1 MTYPPSMDAGLDADD
16 IRALFQLT
24 GELRELGGDPAAW
37 REHLAA
43 SLERVCGAQVV
54 VVSELA
60 VNPAVRGPKATPEE
74 ANCATA
80 VTPLQIRDRGLEPA
94 KRQSFFD
101 DLYWSSHRIDD
112 TLLPIIDLYG
122 TAFTVR
128 RSDIVDD
135 RRWLRSLMA
144 NERYRRHGCG
154 DFTMSM
160 APVEH
165 LGVICG
171 LEIYRAWGE
180 PGFTPRDRLIVDL
193 LHGELARDWRRAV
206 EQVPRLTPRQRQVLS
221 GLAGGESEKEVAA
234 RLGISAHTLH
244 DHVKAVHRAYGVRS
258 RGELLARWG
267 TAMRRPRVRLVAEA
281 DRNA

>member
-1 MTYPPSMDAGLDADD
+1 
-16 IRALFQLT
+16 
-24 GELRELGGDPAAW
+24 
-37 REHLAA
+37 
-43 SLERVCGAQVV
+43 VV
-54 VVSELA
+54 VVSELS
-60 VNPAVRGPKATPEE
+60 VNPAVRGRKATPED
-74 ANCATA
+74 ASCATA
-80 VTPLQIRDRGLEPA
+80 VTPVQIRDRGLSPA
-94 KRQSFFD
+94 TRQRFYD

-122 TAFTVR
+122 TAFTVLR
-128 RSDIVDD
+128 ADVVDD
-135 RRWLRSLMA
+135 RRWFRSLMA

-180 PGFTPRDRLIVDL
+180 PTFTPRERLIVDL
-193 LHGELARDWRRAV
+193 LHGELSRDWHRTFR
-206 EQVPRLTPRQRQVLS
+206 QGPRLTGRQRQVLT
-221 GLAGGESEKEVAA
+221 GLAAGASEKELAHQLNV
-234 RLGISAHTLH
+234 SPHTLH

-267 TAMRRPRVRLVAEA
+267 ADKRRPRVRLLAESA
-281 DRNA
+281 G